1 MQLVCVAGGQ
11 KEKGHFC
18 KMPALKKPNLIA
30 GGFLDRLAASSDSEG
45 FLTANLNG

>member
-18 KMPALKKPNLIA
+18 KMPAVKKPNLIA
-30 GGFLDRLAASSDSEG
+30 GGFLDRFAASADGEG
-45 FLTANLNG
+45 FLAANLNG